1 MFAGWSQE
9 TPARTADEFNFASL
23 IDVLDTVFIDFH
35 DSRIEGLSAAGVE
48 IVGNTNNAVIVASDL
63 RSARIRSVGQFAIE
77 VANDQGAVQAGIIRQ
92 QPGRVLRH
100 DEVAASRDRLVRRK
114 RVADATDEPPAAD
127 VHRNSAAIEQLDIL
141 VVAFAG

>member
-63 RSARIRSVGQFAIE
+63 RSARIRSVGQFAI
-77 VANDQGAVQAGIIRQ
+77 VASAI
-92 QPGRVLRH
+92 
-100 DEVAASRDRLVRRK
+100 
-114 RVADATDEPPAAD
+114 
-127 VHRNSAAIEQLDIL
+127 NSAELPAGTRLIECVD
-141 VVAFAG
+141 